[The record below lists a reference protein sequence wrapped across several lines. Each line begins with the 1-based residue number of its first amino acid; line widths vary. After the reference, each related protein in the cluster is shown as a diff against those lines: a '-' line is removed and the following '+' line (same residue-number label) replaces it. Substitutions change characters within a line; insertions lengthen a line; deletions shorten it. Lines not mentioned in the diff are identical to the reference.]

1 MTFERITRMR
11 CNTPGCSRYRDLT
24 EPACGRAR
32 DKVKALGWSS
42 KERGAE
48 TLDFCSVCTTEEA
61 RRKAQEEA
69 EKEAKKAQEKAREA
83 TK

>member
-11 CNTPGCSRYRDLT
+11 CNTPGCSRYRDLK

-42 KERGAE
+42 KEQGTQ
-48 TLDFCSVCTTEEA
+48 TLDFCSVCTAEEA
-61 RRKAQEEA
+61 RRVAEEEARKEA
-69 EKEAKKAQEKAREA
+69 EKKAREA
-83 TK
+83 SK